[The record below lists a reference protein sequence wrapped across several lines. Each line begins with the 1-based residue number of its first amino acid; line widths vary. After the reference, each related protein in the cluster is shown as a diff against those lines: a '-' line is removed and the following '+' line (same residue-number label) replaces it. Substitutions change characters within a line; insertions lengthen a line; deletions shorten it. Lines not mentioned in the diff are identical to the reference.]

1 MSVTELLQSAEYV
14 VDAPGHRKAV
24 VVGYA
29 AWEEL
34 LMLLEDI
41 VDADEVRRL
50 RKSGEE
56 AMPWS
61 RAQAELRAGGV
72 DV

>member
-14 VDAPGHRKAV
+14 VDAQGHRKAV
-24 VVGYA
+24 VVDYA

-41 VDADEVRRL
+41 EDADEIRRL
-50 RKSGEE
+50 RESGEE
-56 AMPWS
+56 AVPWS
-61 RAQAELRAGGV
+61 QAQAELRAGGV